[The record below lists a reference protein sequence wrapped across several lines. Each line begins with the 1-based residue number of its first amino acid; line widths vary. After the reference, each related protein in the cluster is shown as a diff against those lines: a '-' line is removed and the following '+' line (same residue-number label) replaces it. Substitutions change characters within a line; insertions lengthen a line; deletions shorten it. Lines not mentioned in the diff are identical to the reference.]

1 MWHAVMFIHSFL
13 TVKEIILF
21 LLDCVSINPLT
32 PIISLVI
39 LLTVCL
45 TVHAMLFGEFG
56 TGSTNNPLIDIFL
69 YSH

>member
-1 MWHAVMFIHSFL
+1 MWHAVIKARGAFTYHSIHSFL

-32 PIISLVI
+32 TMISLVI

-45 TVHAMLFGEFG
+45 TVHAMLIWRIW
-56 TGSTNNPLIDIFL
+56 NWINQ
-69 YSH
+69 